1 MRGRSCG
8 ASGLSV
14 VVVPQERNDV
24 ADRGKADAHH
34 DRIAGAVDELVDRAA
49 VEARR
54 GRPRDL
60 DMPVVDQTPRK
71 TGRRDARIGLALPH
85 RQRRPVRVGNR
96 IDEGADEALLRQL
109 LDVGV
114 AEQPGVLGDEL
125 LAHHAGDAGDDR
137 KARRQAIVAGRHVAL
152 PAAPHHREA
161 APHQKAVAG
170 MLGVPAVRRP
180 VEPRHDRL
188 VAAIGHV
195 VDEAPVAAIEIER
208 LQDPEVALILDIAV
222 RVARGPIEVD
232 DPGIQGMCR
241 IEFAEY
247 RAVQALIGP
256 DGAEFRAAEHGAFPL
271 GHLDPPHAAA
281 AHAVLRTE
289 PAIGGSL
296 TTSQVRRK
304 AAERRPVPSI
314 I

>member
-1 MRGRSCG
+1 MRGRPCG

-14 VVVPQERNDV
+14 VVVAQERNDV

-60 DMPVVDQTPRK
+60 DMPVVDQAPGK
-71 TGRRDARIGLALPH
+71 TGRRDARVGLALPH

-96 IDEGADEALLRQL
+96 IDERADEALLRQL

-125 LAHHAGDAGDDR
+125 LPHHAGDAGDDR

-170 MLGVPAVRRP
+170 MLRVPAVRRT

-208 LQDPEVALILDIAV
+208 LQDPKVAAILDIAL

-232 DPGIQGMCR
+232 DPGIQRMCR

-247 RAVQALIGP
+247 RAVQALIGA
-256 DGAEFRAAEHGAFPL
+256 DGAEFRAAEHGTFPL

-281 AHAVLRTE
+281 AHAVLRAE
-289 PAIGGSL
+289 AAI
-296 TTSQVRRK
+296 
-304 AAERRPVPSI
+304 AAA
-314 I
+314 